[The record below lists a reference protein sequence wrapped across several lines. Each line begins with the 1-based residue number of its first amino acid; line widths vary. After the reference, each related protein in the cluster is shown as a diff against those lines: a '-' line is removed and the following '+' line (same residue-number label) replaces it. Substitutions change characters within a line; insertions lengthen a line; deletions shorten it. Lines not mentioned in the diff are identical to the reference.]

1 QQSKIASLSEMLNNI
16 AHQWRQPLSFISTA
30 VTGLKIQKEY
40 NQLDEKMFFEM
51 RKYKES
57 LILIAQF
64 PSQIYPDLFKSCE
77 VKVVHRLFSAGDA
90 TLIED
95 ILGIDKNI
103 LEQLKSLPVGR
114 VLVFI
119 PSSRSPIT
127 VQVHGG

>member
-1 QQSKIASLSEMLNNI
+1 
-16 AHQWRQPLSFISTA
+16 
-30 VTGLKIQKEY
+30 
-40 NQLDEKMFFEM
+40 M
-51 RKYKES
+51 RKYRES

-64 PSQIYPDLFKSCE
+64 PSQIYPDLLKSCE

-90 TLIED
+90 SLIED
-95 ILGIDKNI
+95 ILGIDEKI

-127 VQVHGG
+127 VQVRGD